1 MSFTPFAFSKTDPVR
16 APNVVSF
23 LFWGCLAAALWSS
36 CDQLDDPIIDII
48 PPCESEDAPVFE
60 SLSSATQGVLLE
72 DFTAHQCGN
81 CPPAAT
87 EAGIL
92 ASAHPGIVIP
102 LAIHAGDLASTN
114 EEYPNDWTC
123 AESDVFWGDLQFQV
137 NPAGRINR
145 QEDETAIFFQD
156 EWEEKINEQ
165 LALVPTAGLQMEV
178 QYNPEDG
185 KTAVHVHT
193 TWFDDQP
200 GPVRLALLVAESEL
214 FGPQLWYG
222 NNPEYVEVYEFEHLL
237 RGSVTG
243 AKGLVVADSP
253 NAGDADQ
260 FCYAFDWNDS
270 WDANHS
276 EVIAVLTR
284 DNGSVIQVLS
294 AHVAE

>member
-1 MSFTPFAFSKTDPVR
+1 MCIRDS
-16 APNVVSF
+16 
-23 LFWGCLAAALWSS
+23 
-36 CDQLDDPIIDII
+36 
-48 PPCESEDAPVFE
+48 
-60 SLSSATQGVLLE
+60 
-72 DFTAHQCGN
+72 
-81 CPPAAT
+81 
-87 EAGIL
+87 
-92 ASAHPGIVIP
+92 
-102 LAIHAGDLASTN
+102 
-114 EEYPNDWTC
+114 
-123 AESDVFWGDLQFQV
+123 
-137 NPAGRINR
+137 
-145 QEDETAIFFQD
+145 
-156 EWEEKINEQ
+156 
-165 LALVPTAGLQMEV
+165 
-178 QYNPEDG
+178 
-185 KTAVHVHT
+185 
-193 TWFDDQP
+193 
-200 GPVRLALLVAESEL
+200 AESEL